1 MTDKIAVMLCVQGS
15 RDAAAVEEF
24 NSLAAK
30 LKHLLPDYD
39 EESGFLEAAAATDCA
54 AAFPSAE
61 VLKAG

>member
-30 LKHLLPDYD
+30 LKYFLPDYD

-54 AAFPSAE
+54 VAFPSAK